1 MFTDDV
7 ELYVVPTR
15 RGSVVT
21 DYVLVVNETAAPK
34 KIQSTFVDAAKAR
47 NLTLTISP
55 EDITLSGMS
64 TQIRV

>member
-1 MFTDDV
+1 M
-7 ELYVVPTR
+7 
-15 RGSVVT
+15 VT
-21 DYVLVVNETAAPK
+21 DYVLVVNKAAAPE

-64 TQIRV
+64 K